1 MAKKTTIKKLQKN
14 KCYCL
19 KRDKDISL
27 KKCDMADCHRFKSCI
42 RKTNNEIDKQMGG
55 KNGEEI

>member
-27 KKCDMADCHRFKSCI
+27 DECEISDCHRWKACMKKS
-42 RKTNNEIDKQMGG
+42 NNEISKQMGS
-55 KNGEEI
+55 